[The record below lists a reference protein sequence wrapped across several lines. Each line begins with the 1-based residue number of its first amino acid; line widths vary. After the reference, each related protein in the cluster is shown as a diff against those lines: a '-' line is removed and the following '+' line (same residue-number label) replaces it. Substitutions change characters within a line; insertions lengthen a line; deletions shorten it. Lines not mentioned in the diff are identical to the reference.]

1 MTISRHS
8 QTEESDNWQLEY
20 HFSRKDELRRTDY
33 PFIWRPMAKEAAVPL
48 RQIQRGG
55 ESYVGY
61 LPAAITGHVPWRL
74 DTLAGAR

>member
-1 MTISRHS
+1 
-8 QTEESDNWQLEY
+8 
-20 HFSRKDELRRTDY
+20 
-33 PFIWRPMAKEAAVPL
+33 MAKEAAVPL